1 LSGIPSS
8 VGTNDVT
15 ITSSAGGQNGTTAF
29 SLAVAAPTISV
40 PAGELTGG
48 QIVHTAGTARTV
60 TLSKSAGFTDLTG
73 QVSPT
78 TSGVSFNGTDLVI
91 AADAVPLLRGLNNI
105 TLTLTASKAVGGSS
119 VSATTTVPL
128 RIVAPTPSG
137 LVGATS
143 FEVDVGEPFST
154 TILSDAGT
162 YGRMS
167 FSNLPPGLVVEANRN
182 GYITGTNNSTNRPSE
197 YTSTN
202 PPWEFPVRVV
212 VDSTQIYEG
221 GGTYTNTNVIFRLR
235 NTNPPY
241 FASATNRQIAGVG
254 RAVRVELSASNY
266 PFVYTASNL
275 PAGLQLNGNIISGTP
290 AVDGR
295 IKVPIEVPITASN
308 SIRPGSTNPTD
319 WRGGGALLIFYIAET
334 KPTTATS
341 LSGSSN
347 LQVGNPAS
355 FSMLAAEQLGLRI
368 AGYGFPPGLSID
380 SSTGLV
386 TGTPTAAGTYAV
398 TVFIQNGKGWIKKT
412 VSLTVR

>member
-1 LSGIPSS
+1 
-8 VGTNDVT
+8 
-15 ITSSAGGQNGTTAF
+15 
-29 SLAVAAPTISV
+29 
-40 PAGELTGG
+40 
-48 QIVHTAGTARTV
+48 
-60 TLSKSAGFTDLTG
+60 
-73 QVSPT
+73 
-78 TSGVSFNGTDLVI
+78 
-91 AADAVPLLRGLNNI
+91 
-105 TLTLTASKAVGGSS
+105 
-119 VSATTTVPL
+119 
-128 RIVAPTPSG
+128 
-137 LVGATS
+137 
-143 FEVDVGEPFST
+143 
-154 TILSDAGT
+154 
-162 YGRMS
+162 
-167 FSNLPPGLVVEANRN
+167 
-182 GYITGTNNSTNRPSE
+182 
-197 YTSTN
+197 
-202 PPWEFPVRVV
+202 
-212 VDSTQIYEG
+212 
-221 GGTYTNTNVIFRLR
+221 
-235 NTNPPY
+235 
-241 FASATNRQIAGVG
+241 
-254 RAVRVELSASNY
+254 
-266 PFVYTASNL
+266 
-275 PAGLQLNGNIISGTP
+275 LNGNIISGTP